1 MSSELLRLLGI
12 AAEDTRPRDR
22 VAEVEDGLCELAG
35 LQGDAEARFAEIEDA
50 LCEVAALVSGGGA
63 VMAKIY
69 ARRVR
74 KGRMTLEDVPQRW
87 REKVRE
93 MLEANEPHATAQTIG

>member
-35 LQGDAEARFAEIEDA
+35 LQVDAEARFAEIEDA
-50 LCEVAALVSGGGA
+50 LCEVAALVSGG
-63 VMAKIY
+63 
-69 ARRVR
+69 
-74 KGRMTLEDVPQRW
+74 EQ
-87 REKVRE
+87 
-93 MLEANEPHATAQTIG
+93 